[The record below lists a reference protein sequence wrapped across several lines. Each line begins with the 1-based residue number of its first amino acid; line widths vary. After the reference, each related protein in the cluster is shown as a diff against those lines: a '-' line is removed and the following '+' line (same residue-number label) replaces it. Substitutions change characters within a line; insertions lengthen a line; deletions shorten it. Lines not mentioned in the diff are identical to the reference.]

1 MRSLLGNRYKTIFT
15 QEDVRKSKGLASESP
30 VVSPPEPALA
40 VEVPAAVVEQVQEA
54 AAVVAMV
61 EEAPAVVEPAVE
73 SAVSEIVVVPT
84 ESSTAA
90 VEDLPV
96 EPVPVMESVT
106 AVDPVPVGDTVQ
118 VQGSAP
124 DESVVN
130 AEAVDSAS
138 PSDEQVSEETPAAGK
153 SKRRRRSP
161 KSKD

>member
-1 MRSLLGNRYKTIFT
+1 M
-15 QEDVRKSKGLASESP
+15 RKSKGLASESP
-30 VVSPPEPALA
+30 VVSSPEPALA
-40 VEVPAAVVEQVQEA
+40 VEVPTAVVEQAQEA

-73 SAVSEIVVVPT
+73 SAVSEIMVAPT

-90 VEDLPV
+90 VQELPV
-96 EPVPVMESVT
+96 EQVPVGESVPE
-106 AVDPVPVGDTVQ
+106 VDPVPVLESVP
-118 VQGSAP
+118 VVEPAS
-124 DESVVN
+124 DESVAN
-130 AEAVDSAS
+130 ADAVDSAS